1 MGEIERNP
9 CIYCYACPPR
19 VAELEIENASLKEKL
34 SFKDDIISSMETE
47 CREYKESLE
56 TECREY
62 KESLEKIKA
71 YAPLFGCDAGFHV
84 PDLED
89 FDDPDRKTSRCLIC
103 GAKCD
108 RQGLEP

>member
-19 VAELEIENASLKEKL
+19 VAELEIENASLKEQL
-34 SFKDDIISSMETE
+34 SLKDEIISSM
-47 CREYKESLE
+47 E

-103 GAKCD
+103 GAECD
-108 RQGLEP
+108 HQGLEP